1 MNPLVVEEIIYYLVN
16 RWGKKYD
23 FRLFTRKNNL
33 YFQMMW
39 KFLEQESFPLTE
51 EEYKTSL
58 AEKLEI
64 LNRCGYSD
72 EVRNWLRTVNSRPR
86 LGRAVSLQLSI
97 NEKMKE
103 FLL

>member
-51 EEYKTSL
+51 EEYKSSL

-72 EVRNWLRTVNSRPR
+72 EVRNWIRTVNSRPR
-86 LGRAVSLQLSI
+86 LGKAVSLQLSI

>member
-51 EEYKTSL
+51 EEYKSSL

-72 EVRNWLRTVNSRPR
+72 EVRNWIRTVNSRPR

>member
-1 MNPLVVEEIIYYLVN
+1 MNPLAVEEIIYYLVN

-51 EEYKTSL
+51 EEYKSSL

-64 LNRCGYSD
+64 LNRCGYS
-72 EVRNWLRTVNSRPR
+72 E
-86 LGRAVSLQLSI
+86 AVSYTHLRAH
-97 NEKMKE
+97 ET
-103 FLL
+103 

>member
-1 MNPLVVEEIIYYLVN
+1 MNPLAVEEIIYYLVN

>member
-58 AEKLEI
+58 A
-64 LNRCGYSD
+64 
-72 EVRNWLRTVNSRPR
+72 
-86 LGRAVSLQLSI
+86 A
-97 NEKMKE
+97 
-103 FLL
+103 